1 MTDNVRRLLELAS
14 ADEALKARLTNASRE
29 SIIATAKEV
38 GVTLTDAD
46 FELPEEE
53 LGAVSGGKGSIAE
66 EKKIIENGLHTACI
80 VSGGG
85 FGCWFFGD

>member
-1 MTDNVRRLLELAS
+1 MTDNIKKLLELAS
-14 ADEALKARLTNASRE
+14 ADAELKAKLTNASKE
-29 SIIATAKEV
+29 SIIATAKEA
-38 GVTLTDAD
+38 GIELTDAD
-46 FELPEEE
+46 FELPDEE
-53 LGAVSGGKGSIAE
+53 LSTVSGGKGSDAA